1 MKEYTDIIETE
12 NRAKKRENCESE
24 IIRNNGKDRGD
35 KMMEHMEMVEK
46 LREKANIS
54 IEEAKAVLEK
64 NNWDMLDA
72 LIELE
77 RQGKITDGV
86 KMSTENQNSAAY
98 ETVSPTVTGQAF
110 EEEAGGSTAEKKN
123 RGKIKRTL
131 KQIFRMSIDNSFVV
145 KRNEEVLIRVPVII
159 PIACA
164 VASFWITAIVLF
176 VGLIF
181 GLKYSFEGRELGKD
195 TINDTMEKASDF
207 AQNIVDEIKE

>member
-1 MKEYTDIIETE
+1 
-12 NRAKKRENCESE
+12 
-24 IIRNNGKDRGD
+24 
-35 KMMEHMEMVEK
+35 MMEHMEMVEK
-46 LREKANIS
+46 LREKANIT
-54 IEEAKAVLEK
+54 IEEAKQVLEK

-86 KMSTENQNSAAY
+86 KVSTEHQEEAAY

-110 EEEAGGSTAEKKN
+110 EGDANGTSGEKKN

-131 KQIFRMSIDNSFVV
+131 KQIFRMSIDNSFVI
-145 KRNEEVLIRVPVII
+145 KKEEEVLVRVPVIV
-159 PIACA
+159 PIVCA
-164 VASFWITAIVLF
+164 IASFWITAIVLF

-181 GLKYSFEGRELGKD
+181 GLKYSFEGKELGKD
-195 TINDTMEKASDF
+195 TINETMEKARDF

>member
-1 MKEYTDIIETE
+1 
-12 NRAKKRENCESE
+12 
-24 IIRNNGKDRGD
+24 
-35 KMMEHMEMVEK
+35 MMEHMEMVEK

-110 EEEAGGSTAEKKN
+110 EEEAEGSTVEKKN

-181 GLKYSFEGRELGKD
+181 GLKYSFEGKELGKD

>member
-1 MKEYTDIIETE
+1 MTEYTDIIETE
-12 NRAKKRENCESE
+12 NRTKKRENCESE

-110 EEEAGGSTAEKKN
+110 EEEAEGSTAEKKN
-123 RGKIKRTL
+123 RGKI

-181 GLKYSFEGRELGKD
+181 GLKYSFEGKELGKD

-207 AQNIVDEIKE
+207 AQNIVE

>member
-1 MKEYTDIIETE
+1 MLEDYTVIIE
-12 NRAKKRENCESE
+12 AKDSKEQDVRFRTICNHE
-24 IIRNNGKDRGD
+24 KDRGD
-35 KMMEHMEMVEK
+35 KIMEHMEMVEK

-86 KMSTENQNSAAY
+86 KMSTENQNNAAY

-110 EEEAGGSTAEKKN
+110 EGEAEGSTAEKKN

-131 KQIFRMSIDNSFVV
+131 KQILRMSIDNSFVI
-145 KRNEEVLIRVPVII
+145 KRNEEVLVRVPVII

-181 GLKYSFEGRELGKD
+181 GLKYSFEGKELGKD

>member
-1 MKEYTDIIETE
+1 MTGYTDIIETE
-12 NRAKKRENCESE
+12 NRIKKRENCESE
-24 IIRNNGKDRGD
+24 IIRNNEKDRGD

-77 RQGKITDGV
+77 RQGKIADAV
-86 KMSTENQNSAAY
+86 KMSTENQNSATY

-110 EEEAGGSTAEKKN
+110 EEEAEGSTAEKKN

-181 GLKYSFEGRELGKD
+181 GLKYSFEGKELGKD